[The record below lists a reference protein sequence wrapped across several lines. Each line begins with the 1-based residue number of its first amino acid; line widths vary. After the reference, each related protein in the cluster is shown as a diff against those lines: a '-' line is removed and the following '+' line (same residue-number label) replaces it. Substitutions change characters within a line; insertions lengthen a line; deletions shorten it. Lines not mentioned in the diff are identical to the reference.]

1 MHIVDIVG
9 LAPAQMD
16 AVTAIYLEA
25 FGVPWEMPAAKL
37 PDFARQRASDSVVGR
52 ALALLDGDAVVGF
65 ALCDHLAESNLLHLK
80 YLAVDPA
87 RRSQGSGA
95 RLLHAV
101 AAAGETIAQAAG
113 KNGCRG
119 VLIEIEIPDSPPSDA
134 DRSLRTRRIAFYER
148 HGALI
153 TGVPYPR
160 PPWAPPEQPDFE
172 LMLLPGSAWTGGAWA
187 GGVLPGVLDAAT
199 RRGLGR
205 ALMVEGYGADPDAA
219 WLAEYLDRIALT
231 ATPVEM

>member
-1 MHIVDIVG
+1 MHIGDIAG
-9 LAPAQMD
+9 LTPAHTD
-16 AVTAIYLEA
+16 ALTAIYLEA
-25 FGVPWEMPAAKL
+25 FGVPWEMPAARL
-37 PDFARQRASDSVVGR
+37 PDFARVRAGDSMSGR
-52 ALALLDGDAVVGF
+52 ALALLDDDAVTGF
-65 ALCDHLAESNLLHLK
+65 ALCDYLAASNLLHLK

-87 RRSQGSGA
+87 RRNQGSGA

-101 AAAGETIAQAAG
+101 AAAGETITLAAG
-113 KNGCRG
+113 RDGCRG
-119 VLIEIEIPDSPPSDA
+119 VLIEIEIPDSPPAVA

-172 LMLLPGSAWTGGAWA
+172 LMLLPGDAWA
-187 GGVLPGVLDAAT
+187 GGVLPGVLNGPT
-199 RRGLGR
+199 RRDLGR

-219 WLAEYLDRIALT
+219 WFTEYLDRIAPKAT
-231 ATPVEM
+231 AVS

>member
-1 MHIVDIVG
+1 MEIVDIAG
-9 LAPAQMD
+9 LTPAQMD
-16 AVTAIYLEA
+16 TLTAIYLEA

-37 PDFARQRASDSVVGR
+37 ADFAHLRAGDSKVGR

-119 VLIEIEIPDSPPSDA
+119 VLIEIEIPNSPPSDA

-172 LMLLPGSAWTGGAWA
+172 LMLLPGRAWS
-187 GGVLPGVLDAAT
+187 GVLDAAT
-199 RRGLGR
+199 RRDLGR
-205 ALMVEGYGADPDAA
+205 ALMVEGYGADPEAA
-219 WLAEYLDRIALT
+219 WFAEYLDGIAPRAAVCDAHGAML
-231 ATPVEM
+231 

>member
-1 MHIVDIVG
+1 LHIVDIAG
-9 LAPAQMD
+9 LTPAQMN
-16 AVTAIYLEA
+16 ALTVIYLEA

-37 PDFARQRASDSVVGR
+37 PDFARQRAGNNVVGR
-52 ALALLDGDAVVGF
+52 ALALLDDDAVVGF
-65 ALCDHLAESNLLHLK
+65 ALCDYLTASNLLHLK

-87 RRSQGSGA
+87 RRNQGSGA
-95 RLLHAV
+95 RLLDAV
-101 AAAGETIAQAAG
+101 AVTGETIAHAAG
-113 KNGCRG
+113 RNGCCG
-119 VLIEIEIPDSPPSDA
+119 VLIEIEIPDSPPADA

-172 LMLLPGSAWTGGAWA
+172 LMLLPGRAWA
-187 GGVLPGVLDAAT
+187 GDAWPGVLDGAT

-205 ALMVEGYGADPDAA
+205 ALMVEGYGADPHAA
-219 WLAEYLDRIALT
+219 WLAEYLDRIAPKAT
-231 ATPVEM
+231 AVP

>member
-1 MHIVDIVG
+1 
-9 LAPAQMD
+9 MD

-37 PDFARQRASDSVVGR
+37 ADFAHLRAGDSVVGR
-52 ALALLDGDAVVGF
+52 ALALLDADAVVGF

-101 AAAGETIAQAAG
+101 AAAGEMIALTAG
-113 KNGCRG
+113 RNGCRG
-119 VLIEIEIPDSPPSDA
+119 VLIEIEIPDSPPPDA
-134 DRSLRTRRIAFYER
+134 DRSLRARRIAFYER

-172 LMLLPGSAWTGGAWA
+172 LMLLPGSAW
-187 GGVLPGVLDAAT
+187 PGVLDAAT
-199 RRGLGR
+199 RRALGR

-219 WLAEYLDRIALT
+219 WLAEYLERIALT